1 MIDLTRKLKVDQ
13 LDRKL
18 TRLKVLGDVE
28 IPPKGWI
35 NAIRTTINMSL
46 SQLGKRLGKTPVA
59 VKEMEEREES
69 RTITLKKLIEV
80 GNALDLHFVY
90 GFIPRGSSIQE
101 MIQKRAEEVAR
112 EIVMRTSHTMA
123 LEDQENSRDRLRQ
136 AIRERAQLLVQELP
150 KHLWD

>member
-18 TRLKVLGDVE
+18 SRLKVLDSLE

-46 SQLGKRLGKTPVA
+46 SQLGRRLRKTPVA

-69 RTITLKKLIEV
+69 RSITLKKLIEV

-90 GFIPRGSSIQE
+90 GFIPRESSIQE
-101 MIQKRAEEVAR
+101 MIEKRAEEVAR
-112 EIVMRTSHTMA
+112 GIVTRTSHTMA
-123 LEDQENSRDRLRQ
+123 LEDQENSQDRLRQ